1 MLKPAILYKNQITNG
16 FQEYYYTDDMM
27 YETGS
32 TGIGFPRLQNFQMRL
47 NFNM

>member
-1 MLKPAILYKNQITNG
+1 MLIPAILKK
-16 FQEYYYTDDMM
+16 QEIEQAFKRYYYTDDMM

-32 TGIGFPRLQNFQMRL
+32 MSIGFPRLQNFQMRL

>member
-1 MLKPAILYKNQITNG
+1 MLKPAILYREEISKG
-16 FQEYYYTDDMM
+16 FQEYYYTDDTM

-32 TGIGFPRLQNFQMRL
+32 MGIGLPRLQNFQMRL